1 MLLTSSGQRHFD
13 MRLLQSVTSR
23 LSGHPGPTSSDA
35 PVHSVRR
42 RKASDPSELRGVI
55 AQGRYQIEGPIGTG
69 ACGIIY
75 SAWQPQ
81 LQRRVALKV
90 LRAQYARD
98 PQMVHRLQHEANMAS
113 TVRSEHVIEVLDYG
127 ELESGQAYVVMEY
140 IDGSRLS
147 DFLDQNGAL
156 DVPVAIDIGIQLTK
170 ALRATHQAKIF
181 HGDVKPDNILLCRRA
196 DHPTFVKLIDFGVAG
211 NIDVRA
217 TPQRHSTVC
226 GTPSYMSPEQA
237 SGELLD
243 GRTDIYSL
251 GIVLYEMLSG
261 TKPIR
266 GSHPRELLNRQRMLP
281 PVPLR
286 SNPRSVHVPPRVEAI
301 VHRCLEKDPAR
312 RYQDAAVL
320 LRDLL
325 LVQARLETHHRA
337 HSSKPPQLLDQ
348 RPSIAGLP
356 KLTRLA
362 TAVPAND
369 LGLPLSS
376 LSVRPPLSH
385 GQTPSQPPSSSSFRT
400 ANLQVRL
407 DASKWATS
415 TQASRRQTRKP
426 SWFRR
431 FAPILIL
438 GVALGYASA
447 SAVTHLSSNTPLT
460 R

>member
-1 MLLTSSGQRHFD
+1 MSSGQQHFD
-13 MRLLQSVTSR
+13 MRLLHSVTSR
-23 LSGHPGPTSSDA
+23 LSGHPGPSSDA

-42 RKASDPSELRGVI
+42 RKSSDPTELRGTI

-81 LQRRVALKV
+81 LQRRVAIKV
-90 LRAQYARD
+90 LRTQYARD

-113 TVRSEHVIEVLDYG
+113 TVRCEHVIEVLDFG
-127 ELESGQAYVVMEY
+127 DLDNGQAYVAMEF

-156 DVPVAIDIGIQLTK
+156 DVPLAIDIGIQLTK
-170 ALRATHQAKIF
+170 ALRATHQAGIF

-251 GIVLYEMLSG
+251 GVVLYEMLSG

-320 LRDLL
+320 LRDLM
-325 LVQARLETHHRA
+325 LVQARLETQERA
-337 HSSKPPQLLDQ
+337 QSSQPPRLLDQ

-356 KLTRLA
+356 KLPRLA

-369 LGLPLSS
+369 LGLPMTT
-376 LSVRPPLSH
+376 LSVRPILSH
-385 GQTPSQPPSSSSFRT
+385 QSPSQTPSPPSTFRT

-407 DASKWATS
+407 DTSKWETS
-415 TQASRRQTRKP
+415 TRASRRHTSKPGWLRK
-426 SWFRR
+426 
-431 FAPILIL
+431 FAPILIF

-447 SAVTHLSSNTPLT
+447 SAVTQLSSNTQQT